1 MDDDE
6 FEIELPPPDVVPHSE
21 ITSAVADLLKAHVG
35 EQVIVHWPG
44 EAIEGP
50 DGDLVAMTERRTVT
64 ATLARLH
71 IPHEENRDDD
81 RTD

>member
-6 FEIELPPPDVVPHSE
+6 FEIELSPLDVVPRTE
-21 ITSAVADLLKAHVG
+21 ITPAVADLLKAHVG

-50 DGDLVAMTERRTVT
+50 DGDLVAMTEPRTVT
-64 ATLARLH
+64 ATLARLQ
-71 IPHEENRDDD
+71 ITEENETDD
-81 RTD
+81 